1 MSDDLERG
9 VPPDVSTVPPAVPP
23 PEPHQDPADV
33 RFAAGDP
40 KGGGSRGAG
49 RDADRQPTA
58 ADLSP
63 AVEPSAPT
71 EPSPGDEPTAA
82 GPKRPMVE
90 RIGMAAIAAV
100 MATLFAAVSAISLAS
115 GEPFLGIMAAIGV
128 LMTGWVGLQT
138 LLRG

>member
-1 MSDDLERG
+1 MSDDLEPG
-9 VPPDVSTVPPAVPP
+9 VPPDVSTVPPAVPHEDVADERSAAGGP
-23 PEPHQDPADV
+23 NGGASRAPADE
-33 RFAAGDP
+33 
-40 KGGGSRGAG
+40 
-49 RDADRQPTA
+49 PTA
-58 ADLSP
+58 ADRAP
-63 AVEPSAPT
+63 A
-71 EPSPGDEPTAA
+71 DEPTAADRTPADEPAAA

-100 MATLFAAVSAISLAS
+100 MAILFAAVSAISLAS